1 MLAGNTGDKD
11 GRTTVKRI
19 YRVLARGPAFSGI
32 GKDVYANQRGEALSC
47 IETDRPGSGK
57 RGAGGK
63 RCPHGGWGGD
73 PWEGASL
80 APTLGQGL
88 AVLLLGDV
96 QVVHVGRVVLAVVQL
111 HDLRV
116 DVRLQRAVVV
126 GQVRKAVLVPAA
138 ARGTRRRRRGQ
149 GQPPARAEGDTEDA
163 ASRHRHR
170 EPAHP
175 RRPGTPPHIPRG
187 TPRPRAP
194 PLTCTPPDTTC

>member
-1 MLAGNTGDKD
+1 MQTNG
-11 GRTTVKRI
+11 GRHS
-19 YRVLARGPAFSGI
+19 PASKPTDQGLESGEQ
-32 GKDVYANQRGEALSC
+32 V
-47 IETDRPGSGK
+47 GSGV
-57 RGAGGK
+57 
-63 RCPHGGWGGD
+63 PTGGWGGAS
-73 PWEGASL
+73 WAGASL

-126 GQVRKAVLVPAA
+126 RQVRKAVLVPAT
-138 ARGTRRRRRGQ
+138 ARGTRRRRRGRGQ
-149 GQPPARAEGDTEDA
+149 GQPPACAEGDTEDA

-170 EPAHP
+170 EPATP
-175 RRPGTPPHIPRG
+175 RRPGTPPHTPRG